1 MSRKGASSGVRY
13 RDERGRFV
21 RPETPG
27 ARPVPVRESGAG
39 RYRDP
44 RTGRFAPRPD
54 DRPLIPPSLVS
65 LPASGR
71 IPSQRERELAQ
82 IAAEYE
88 SDDGVEYED
97 FDLGDGDY

>member
-54 DRPLIPPSLVS
+54 DR
-65 LPASGR
+65 R

>member
-1 MSRKGASSGVRY
+1 MSRRKGASSGVRY
-13 RDERGRFV
+13 RGERGRFV

-54 DRPLIPPSLVS
+54 GPSPAPP
-65 LPASGR
+65 GR

-82 IAAEYE
+82 IAAEY
-88 SDDGVEYED
+88 DDGDGAEYED